1 MPNTIPKV
9 LTQWIYLTK
18 GKFQQTSFFFFFQF
32 VFYGVIYLNLID
44 LVFVFFNFNFQ
55 HCNYFY
61 LLFMK
66 LFLFYDLDFRFN
78 KLALV
83 DSSDKQNR
91 LKIKNMKIVFYREE
105 ISM

>member
-1 MPNTIPKV
+1 
-9 LTQWIYLTK
+9 
-18 GKFQQTSFFFFFQF
+18 
-32 VFYGVIYLNLID
+32 
-44 LVFVFFNFNFQ
+44 
-55 HCNYFY
+55 
-61 LLFMK
+61 MK